1 MEQNFKY
8 LTQTQRYITF
18 MRRFLTRGPLF
29 SDETRNYVCPMEPKT
44 GDTIKIRFRT
54 AKDNVDFVFFISGT
68 VKNLMR
74 LEKSE
79 GEFDYYTTE
88 IVAEKTDLLLF

>member
-18 MRRFLTRGPLF
+18 MRPVLNTRALF

-74 LEKSE
+74 LEKKR
-79 GEFDYYTTE
+79 G
-88 IVAEKTDLLLF
+88 